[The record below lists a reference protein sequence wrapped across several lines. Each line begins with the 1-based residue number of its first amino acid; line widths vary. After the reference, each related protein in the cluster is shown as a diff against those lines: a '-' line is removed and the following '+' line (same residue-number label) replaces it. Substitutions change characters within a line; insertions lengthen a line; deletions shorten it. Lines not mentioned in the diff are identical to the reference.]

1 MSGGDQDG
9 GAGNSGRPD
18 PFAPVDYPTD
28 AGLPPPLEAPPPPV
42 YPPPYPASPDPYQ
55 GYYPPGGYGY
65 DPYRPIRPA
74 GTNGMAICALVCSL
88 VGVFC
93 CGVTCI
99 VGVILG
105 VMAMRETKRTGQDG
119 FGIALA
125 GTIIGSL
132 AVAGFLVYIL
142 LYLSLLATGG
152 LWV

>member
-1 MSGGDQDG
+1 MVSGSDPY
-9 GAGNSGRPD
+9 GAERPD

-28 AGLPPPLEAPPPPV
+28 AGLPPPLYPPPASG
-42 YPPPYPASPDPYQ
+42 YPPPYTSAAGQ
-55 GYYPPGGYGY
+55 GYYPPTGYGY
-65 DPYRPIRPA
+65 DPYRPARPP
-74 GTNGMAICALVCSL
+74 GTNGMAIGSLVCSL

-125 GTIIGSL
+125 GTIIGGL

-142 LYLSLLATGG
+142 LYLSLLTTG
-152 LWV
+152 WQWT